1 MFPKFLVAVILIL
14 ANWKADFIFFFRKL
28 LQIIRWQLN

>member
-14 ANWKADFIFFFRKL
+14 ANWKRDFILFFSGNSSK
-28 LQIIRWQLN
+28 